1 MTDEKKNLRSTGT
14 TTVTEE
20 SRRGEEDMDV
30 LTPEEEKVVRMRHGL
45 AEEGDHELKYGLGA
59 NEEALAKLANL
70 EKFLVEK
77 FTKTEKLEGVFDGT
91 HVDSE
96 AKRKIIH
103 SLKEHG
109 E

>member
-1 MTDEKKNLRSTGT
+1 LSDEKKDLRSTGT

-20 SRRGEEDMDV
+20 ARPQSEGMDM
-30 LTPEEEKVVRMRHGL
+30 LTAEEEKVVRMRRGL
-45 AEEGDHELKYGLGA
+45 AEDDEHEPKFGLGA

-70 EKFLVEK
+70 EKFLVAK
-77 FTKTEKLEGVFDGT
+77 FTATEKLEGVFDGD

-96 AKRKIIH
+96 AKRMIIH
-103 SLKEHG
+103 KLQEQD

>member
-1 MTDEKKNLRSTGT
+1 MTDEKKKQRSTGT
-14 TTVTEE
+14 TTVTQEQSE
-20 SRRGEEDMDV
+20 AGGDMDV
-30 LTPEEEKVVRMRHGL
+30 LTPEEERVVRMRHGL
-45 AEEGDHELKYGLGA
+45 AEDDDHELKFGLGA

-91 HVDSE
+91 TVDVE
-96 AKRKIIH
+96 AKRMIIDK
-103 SLKEHG
+103 LKG